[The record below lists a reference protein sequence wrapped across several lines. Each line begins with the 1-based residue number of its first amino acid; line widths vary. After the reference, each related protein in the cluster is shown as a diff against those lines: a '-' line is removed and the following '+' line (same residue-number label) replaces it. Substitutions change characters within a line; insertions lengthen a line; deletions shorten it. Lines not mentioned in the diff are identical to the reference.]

1 MSNIILHHYP
11 TSPFSEK
18 VRLVLGYKNLSWQ
31 SVVIPMI
38 MPKPDVVALTG
49 GYRKTPFMQIG
60 ADIYCDSALICDV
73 LEQLHPTPTLYPAH
87 QKGVARILAQ
97 WGDTTLFWAA
107 MAYNFSPAGAAQM
120 FGLNNPDS
128 KPENLAVAKAFG
140 DDRAKMRV
148 AVPRLPPADAA
159 ASYKSYLR
167 RISNMVED
175 QPFLLGDAPCIADFS
190 VYHPLWFT
198 RHCTS
203 AMAGILDATPAVLAW
218 MDRMAAIGSGTMYKS
233 NAIDSI
239 AKCASNTPADVKND
253 PLNSVFQDEHGIP
266 LGSMVTIASDAFGP
280 EPTEGELMACTRMHY
295 TLRRVDERAGVVH
308 VHFPRIGYVM
318 KKLAA

>member
-97 WGDTTLFWAA
+97 WGDTRC
-107 MAYNFSPAGAAQM
+107 
-120 FGLNNPDS
+120 FGQRWL
-128 KPENLAVAKAFG
+128 
-140 DDRAKMRV
+140 
-148 AVPRLPPADAA
+148 
-159 ASYKSYLR
+159 
-167 RISNMVED
+167 
-175 QPFLLGDAPCIADFS
+175 
-190 VYHPLWFT
+190 T
-198 RHCTS
+198 TS
-203 AMAGILDATPAVLAW
+203 ARLAL
-218 MDRMAAIGSGTMYKS
+218 R
-233 NAIDSI
+233 
-239 AKCASNTPADVKND
+239 KCLV
-253 PLNSVFQDEHGIP
+253 
-266 LGSMVTIASDAFGP
+266 
-280 EPTEGELMACTRMHY
+280 
-295 TLRRVDERAGVVH
+295 
-308 VHFPRIGYVM
+308 
-318 KKLAA
+318 